1 MKKSSLLWFVFVSIV
16 GVEIPNLRAEVGD
29 SLSGPMLMNDA
40 LLVSFSDDVAPIMA
54 NYCTRCHGEQKQKAD
69 LRFDEL
75 DPAMS
80 LDRDVAIWESVLDA
94 VILHDMPPIEEDKQ
108 PSDAE
113 RQQIVDWIHASFE
126 RVAEQ
131 RRANRSSPMRR
142 LTVSEYENTLQ
153 DLFGTTVA
161 FGSDLP
167 AAPLSEHGFSR
178 DAALLGVS
186 ALELEYFLTIAR
198 QAVNDFVLFTE
209 PIPESEHFL
218 IEFEDVEYR
227 PGVAGGYSVDEP
239 LSAEKLAAKRQARAA
254 RPVVFS
260 DRTLFPYPDG
270 PLNRNTEELN
280 RSDRQKFPEQF
291 ARFKSLNLH
300 TAGELIARVHVAAKL
315 GDDGSAPRLRF
326 QIDGGSGFQFG
337 DPIDGERDVTAPIDK
352 PQVLTFR
359 IPFRYVASEDR
370 GEDKGARLTLR
381 VTNVSHDPDA
391 IYDVVPEGYNYGP
404 TNQGLIARYRR
415 TLANAIISKDAMRA
429 AGVNELYLDA
439 VEVDIVPFGLDMNAR
454 LWRIDAQR
462 AALNAGADS
471 RAVAEESIHAFMQR
485 AYRRSVSSAE
495 LEGMMSL
502 YDQFEKEGDGFADA
516 LKETFSTILI
526 SDPFLYV
533 AAPVP
538 LEDQRE
544 ISEEERIQLA
554 SRLSYFLWGGPPDD
568 RLLKLASRD
577 QLSDPAVM
585 AAEVDRMLKDSRAR
599 RFSERF
605 AREWLRLDKFA
616 LVAVNPEFYHEY
628 DEDLGVDMVT
638 ETITTFQE
646 IFHNDLD
653 ARKLISSDTVYVN
666 QRLARHYGLPP
677 VTGGKFRAAAVPD
690 YRTRGGLLQ
699 HGAILTMTADGAE
712 SNPIYRGVWILER
725 LLNDPPPPP
734 PPAVPALEAS
744 SADFVG
750 LTLKQKIELHR
761 SQESCTACHAKI
773 DPWGLAL
780 ENFDAVGAWRE
791 KALVVNPDTA
801 ARSYSPIDSSTV
813 LPTGEKIED
822 SSDLAAFLHG
832 ERAEEVTQ
840 SLAWHM
846 LTYALARE
854 PNLGDQSELDSIHR
868 YFRTSGYRMSALV
881 LAIVQSEVFQAGP
894 DVPAMQ
900 VADL

>member
-1 MKKSSLLWFVFVSIV
+1 MKISGRIFVVGLFPFVAALPAVEFSTPEQSLE
-16 GVEIPNLRAEVGD
+16 G
-29 SLSGPMLMNDA
+29 DA
-40 LLVSFSDDVAPIMA
+40 LLTSYFTEVAPIME
-54 NYCTRCHGEQKQKAD
+54 NYCARCHGEKKQKGD
-69 LRFDEL
+69 LRFDEV
-75 DPAMS
+75 DPTMTS
-80 LDRDVAIWESVLDA
+80 DHDVVIWESVLDA
-94 VILHDMPPIEEDKQ
+94 VILHDMPPTEEDEK
-108 PSDAE
+108 PSDSE
-113 RQQIVDWIHASFE
+113 RQQIVDWIHTSFD

-153 DLFGTTVA
+153 ELFGTGVA
-161 FGSDLP
+161 FGGDLP
-167 AAPLSEHGFSR
+167 AAPLSAHGFSR

-186 ALELEYFLTIAR
+186 ALELEYFLSIAR
-198 QAVNDFVLFTE
+198 EAVDDFVLFTE

-239 LSAEKLAAKRQARAA
+239 LSAEALAEKREAREAG
-254 RPVVFS
+254 PVVYS
-260 DRTLFPYPDG
+260 DRTLFPFPDG

-300 TAGELIARVHVAAKL
+300 QAGELIARVHVAAKL
-315 GDDGSAPRLRF
+315 GDEGSAPRLRF
-326 QIDGGSGFQFG
+326 KIDGGSGFEFG
-337 DPIDGERDVTAPIDK
+337 DPIEGERDVTAPMDK
-352 PQVLTFR
+352 PQVVTFR
-359 IPFRYVASEDR
+359 IPFRYVAPETRD
-370 GEDKGARLTLR
+370 EDKGTRLIFR
-381 VTNVSHDPDA
+381 ITNVSHDPDA

-404 TNQGLIARYRR
+404 SNQGLIARYRW
-415 TLANAIISKDAMRA
+415 TLANAIVSKTAMRE

-439 VEVDIVPFGLDMNAR
+439 IEIDIVPFGLDMSTR

-462 AALNAGADS
+462 AAMNSGADS
-471 RAVAEESIHAFMQR
+471 RPVAQESIDAFMQR
-485 AYRRSVSSAE
+485 AFRRSIAPAE
-495 LEGMMSL
+495 LEEMMSL
-502 YDQFEKEGDGFADA
+502 YDQFVSDGDGFADA
-516 LKETFSTILI
+516 LKETLSTVLI

-538 LEDQRE
+538 LEDHPD

-554 SRLSYFLWGGPPDD
+554 SRLSYFLWSGPPDD
-568 RLLKLASRD
+568 RLLELAARD
-577 QLSDPAVM
+577 RLSDPAIL
-585 AAEVDRMLKDSRAR
+585 AAEVERMLQDSRAR
-599 RFSERF
+599 RFSSRF
-605 AREWLRLDKFA
+605 AQEWLRLDKYG
-616 LVAVNPEFYHEY
+616 LVAVNPEFYHDY
-628 DEDLGVDMVT
+628 DEDLGLDMVA

-646 IFHNDLD
+646 IFHGDLD

-666 QRLARHYGLPP
+666 QRLARHYGMPA
-677 VTGGKFRAAAVPD
+677 VTGGEFQEVRVPD

-699 HGAILTMTADGAE
+699 QGAILTMTADGAE

-734 PPAVPALEAS
+734 PLAVPALEAS

-761 SQESCTACHAKI
+761 EQESCAACHAKI

-780 ENFDAVGAWRE
+780 ENFDAVGAWRD
-791 KALVVNPDTA
+791 KALVVNQDTA
-801 ARSYSPIDSSTV
+801 ARTFSPIDSSTV
-813 LPTGEKIED
+813 LPTGEEIED
-822 SSDLAAFLHG
+822 SSDLATFLHR
-832 ERAEEVTQ
+832 EREDEITH

-846 LTYALARE
+846 LTYAIARE

-868 YFRTSGYRMSALV
+868 HFRTSGYKLSALV

-894 DVPAMQ
+894 DAPAPTMD